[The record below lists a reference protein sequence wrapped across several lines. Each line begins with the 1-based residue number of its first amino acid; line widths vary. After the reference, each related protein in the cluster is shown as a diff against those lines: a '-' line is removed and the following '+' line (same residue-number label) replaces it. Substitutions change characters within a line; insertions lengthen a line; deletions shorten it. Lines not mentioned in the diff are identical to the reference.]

1 MNLLKKLTIK
11 NLKLNKKRTIV
22 TIIGIMLS
30 VALVT
35 AVATMYASGLKS
47 LIVYEKYV
55 KGDFHVE
62 FMDVPSDDV
71 KNIKNN
77 NGVETIYLTQE
88 IGYAPLKDSKNSG
101 KPYAYV
107 MGFDK
112 GALENLSIRLTS
124 GRLPQNEDEIII
136 PTHLKTNGRMD
147 IENEKEI
154 TLEVGERV
162 SDGYKLNQYVGYD
175 ADNEKIINTKQK
187 TYKIVGI
194 YERSATNIE
203 PYIAPGYTFITYID
217 DTNFTG
223 NVNVYAKYNKAGSK
237 NHIKVTADIIGV
249 NADVLNNYYY
259 GNFDNEEELINVREE
274 LDKARY
280 ETDINGYLI
289 ALETDPINNSG
300 IGNLGYVVIIVCII
314 IVFTSVFCIK
324 NSFDISITEK
334 IKQYGMLRSIG
345 ATKNQIRS
353 NVFYEA
359 TILGLIGIP
368 LGLLLGFIASYI
380 LIIVCNILLKD
391 SLTGGLNMVL
401 SYSVV
406 SYIVAIILG
415 IITIYLSAFKSA
427 RKASKISPIDSI
439 RNSANIKLNSKKLK
453 TPKFINKIFGVG
465 GEISYKNIK
474 RNKKSYRTTIVSLT
488 ISVLVFIALTYF
500 MNAFMS
506 EIKQEVN
513 ATEYNINYNIRNNE
527 EKNIINKINQTVNLD
542 NIKNYSIIR
551 TTFGVFNNPKFN
563 IELRESINKDIR
575 IVSIGEEAYKKYLK
589 SLNLNYDDVK
599 DKGILVDEIEYD
611 IFNEE
616 KLITKQDRL
625 YKYNKG
631 DIVSANLHLASG
643 NVNVNLSI
651 GAISDVRPFGL
662 QGNDADV
669 YIVVSDEYY
678 DRINGVSSN
687 YDVYFDSTDA
697 SKLQD
702 DIDKIL
708 KDERYFVDNK
718 EENVRI
724 MRNLILLIGI
734 FLYGFITVITL
745 ISVTNIF
752 NTITTS
758 MELRKP
764 EFAMLKSVGMTT
776 KEFNRMIRLESIFVC
791 TKSLIFGIPIG
802 LAISYLIYLLLSQS
816 GGLKY
821 HVPFNGVIISSV
833 FVLLLISLLMKYSIS
848 KINKQNT
855 IETIRNENI

>member
-77 NGVETIYLTQE
+77 NGVENVYLTQE

-147 IENEKEI
+147 IENNKEI

-162 SDGYKLNQYVGYD
+162 SGTYKLNQYVGYD

-187 TYKIVGI
+187 TYKIVGV

-203 PYIAPGYTFITYID
+203 PYIAPGYTFISYID
-217 DTNFTG
+217 DNNFTG
-223 NVNVYAKYNKAGSK
+223 NVNVYAKYNKVGSK

-249 NADVLNNYYY
+249 NADVLNKYYY
-259 GNFDNEEELINVREE
+259 GSFDNEEELINVREE

-280 ETDINGYLI
+280 GTDFNGYLI

-300 IGNLGYVVIIVCII
+300 IGNLGYVVIVVCII

-345 ATKNQIRS
+345 ATKKQIKN

-368 LGLLLGFIASYI
+368 LGLLLGFIASYF

-401 SYSVV
+401 SYSVI
-406 SYIVAIILG
+406 SYIVAILLG
-415 IITIYLSAFKSA
+415 IITIYLSALKSA

-453 TPKFINKIFGVG
+453 VPKLINKIFGVG

-488 ISVLVFIALTYF
+488 ISVLVFISLTYF
-500 MNAFMS
+500 MNTFMN
-506 EIKQEVN
+506 EIKKEVS
-513 ATEYNINYNIRNNE
+513 ASEYNIDYNITSKE
-527 EKNIINKINQTVNLD
+527 DKNIINKINQTVKLD

-551 TTFGVFNNPKFN
+551 TTNGTFNNPKYN
-563 IELRESINKDIR
+563 IEHENINDNIY

-599 DKGILVDEIEYD
+599 DKGILVDEIKYSVNKGD
-611 IFNEE
+611 KIVN
-616 KLITKQDRL
+616 KQDRL

-631 DIVSANLHLASG
+631 DIVSMNLYIES
-643 NVNVNLSI
+643 NETNINLSV

-662 QGNDADV
+662 QRNDADV

-678 DRINGVSSN
+678 DKINGGSQYYN
-687 YDVYFDSTDA
+687 VYFDSTNA

-708 KDERYFVDNK
+708 KDERYHIDNK
-718 EENVRI
+718 EEYVRI

-791 TKSLIFGIPIG
+791 IKSLIFGIPIG
-802 LAISYLIYLLLSQS
+802 LAISYVIYLLLSQNED
-816 GGLKY
+816 LKFEI
-821 HVPFNGVIISSV
+821 PFNGIIISSI

-848 KINKQNT
+848 KINKQNM

>member
-11 NLKLNKKRTIV
+11 NLILNKKRTIV

-30 VALVT
+30 VALIT

-71 KNIKNN
+71 KTIKNN
-77 NGVETIYLTQE
+77 NGVENVYLTQE

-147 IENEKEI
+147 IENNKEI

-162 SDGYKLNQYVGYD
+162 SGTYKLNQYVGYD

-187 TYKIVGI
+187 TYKIVGV

-217 DTNFTG
+217 DNNFTG
-223 NVNVYAKYNKAGSK
+223 NVNVYAKYNKVGSK

-249 NADVLNNYYY
+249 NAEFLDKFYY
-259 GNFDNEEELINVREE
+259 GSYDNEEELINIREE

-280 ETDINGYLI
+280 EIDINGYLI
-289 ALETDPINNSG
+289 ALETDPISNSG
-300 IGNLGYVVIIVCII
+300 IGNLGYVVIVVCII

-345 ATKNQIRS
+345 ATKKQIKN

-391 SLTGGLNMVL
+391 SLTDGLNMVL
-401 SYSVV
+401 SYSVI
-406 SYIVAIILG
+406 SYIVAILLG
-415 IITIYLSAFKSA
+415 IITIYLSALKSA

-453 TPKFINKIFGVG
+453 VPKLINKIFGVG

-488 ISVLVFIALTYF
+488 ISVLVFISLTYF
-500 MNAFMS
+500 MNTFMN
-506 EIKQEVN
+506 EIKKEVS
-513 ATEYNINYNIRNNE
+513 ASEYNINYNITTKE
-527 EKNIINKINQTVNLD
+527 DKNIINKINQTVKLD

-551 TTFGVFNNPKFN
+551 TTNGTFNNPKYN
-563 IELRESINKDIR
+563 IEQENINDNIY

-599 DKGILVDEIEYD
+599 YKGILVDEIKYSVNKGD
-611 IFNEE
+611 KIVN
-616 KLITKQDRL
+616 KQDRL
-625 YKYNKG
+625 YKYNKD
-631 DIVSANLHLASG
+631 DIVSMNLYIEPNEANI
-643 NVNVNLSI
+643 NLSV

-662 QGNDADV
+662 QKNTEEV
-669 YIVVSDEYY
+669 YFVVSDEYY
-678 DRINGVSSN
+678 DKINGGIQYYN
-687 YDVYFDSTDA
+687 VYFDSTNA

-708 KDERYFVDNK
+708 QDERYYIDNK

-764 EFAMLKSVGMTT
+764 EFAMLKSVGMTS

-791 TKSLIFGIPIG
+791 IKSLIFGIPIG
-802 LAISYLIYLLLSQS
+802 LAISYVIYLLLSQNED
-816 GGLKY
+816 LKFE
-821 HVPFNGVIISSV
+821 VPFNGIIISSI
-833 FVLLLISLLMKYSIS
+833 FVLLLISILMKYSIS

>member
-47 LIVYEKYV
+47 LVIYEKYI

-77 NGVETIYLTQE
+77 NGVEDVYLTKE

-107 MGFDK
+107 MGFNK
-112 GALENLSIRLTS
+112 GALENLSIRLKS

-147 IENEKEI
+147 IENNKEI

-162 SDGYKLNQYVGYD
+162 SDTSKLNQYVGYD
-175 ADNEKIINTKQK
+175 ADKEKIINTKQK
-187 TYKIVGI
+187 TYKIVGV

-203 PYIAPGYTFITYID
+203 PYIAPGYTFISYID
-217 DTNFTG
+217 DNNFTG
-223 NVNVYAKYNKAGSK
+223 NVNVYAKYNKVGSK

-249 NADVLNNYYY
+249 NADLLNRYYY
-259 GNFDNEEELINVREE
+259 GSFDNEEEFINVRGE
-274 LDKARY
+274 LEKARY
-280 ETDINGYLI
+280 ATDFNSYLI
-289 ALETDPINNSG
+289 ALEKDPISNSG
-300 IGNLGYVVIIVCII
+300 IGNLGYVVIVVCII

-345 ATKNQIRS
+345 ATKKQIKN

-380 LIIVCNILLKD
+380 LIIICNILLND
-391 SLTGGLNMVL
+391 SLTGGINMVL
-401 SYSVV
+401 SYSII

-415 IITIYLSAFKSA
+415 IITIYLSALKSA

-439 RNSANIKLNSKKLK
+439 RNSANLKLNSKKLK
-453 TPKFINKIFGVG
+453 VPKLINKIFGVG

-513 ATEYNINYNIRNNE
+513 ATEYNINYYIKNNE
-527 EKNIINKINQTVNLD
+527 EKNIINKINQTVKLD

-551 TTFGVFNNPKFN
+551 TTNGTFNNPKYN
-563 IELRESINKDIR
+563 IEHENINDNIY

-599 DKGILVDEIEYD
+599 DKGILVDEIKYSVNKND
-611 IFNEE
+611 KIVN
-616 KLITKQDRL
+616 KQDRL

-631 DIVSANLHLASG
+631 DIVSMNLYIES
-643 NVNVNLSI
+643 NETNINLSV

-662 QGNDADV
+662 QKNTEEV
-669 YIVVSDEYY
+669 YFVVSDEYY
-678 DRINGVSSN
+678 DKINGGSQYYN
-687 YDVYFDSTDA
+687 VYFDSSNA
-697 SKLQD
+697 SKLQE

-708 KDERYFVDNK
+708 KDERYSVDNK

-802 LAISYLIYLLLSQS
+802 LAISYLIYLLLNQD

-821 HVPFNGVIISSV
+821 HVPFNGIIISSI
-833 FVLLLISLLMKYSIS
+833 FVLLLISILMKYSIS

>member
-77 NGVETIYLTQE
+77 NGVENVYLTQE

-147 IENEKEI
+147 IENNKEI

-162 SDGYKLNQYVGYD
+162 SGTYKLNQYVGYD

-187 TYKIVGI
+187 TYKIVGV

-203 PYIAPGYTFITYID
+203 PYIAPGYTFISYID
-217 DTNFTG
+217 DNNFTG
-223 NVNVYAKYNKAGSK
+223 NVNVYAKYNKVGSK

-249 NADVLNNYYY
+249 NADVLNKYYY
-259 GNFDNEEELINVREE
+259 GSFDNEEELINVREE
-274 LDKARY
+274 LEKARY
-280 ETDINGYLI
+280 ATDFNGYLI

-300 IGNLGYVVIIVCII
+300 IGNLGYVVIVVCII

-345 ATKNQIRS
+345 ATKKQIKN

-380 LIIVCNILLKD
+380 LIIICNILLKD

-401 SYSVV
+401 SYSVI
-406 SYIVAIILG
+406 SYIVAILLG
-415 IITIYLSAFKSA
+415 IITIYLSALKSA

-453 TPKFINKIFGVG
+453 VPKLINKIFGVG

-488 ISVLVFIALTYF
+488 ISVLVFISLTYF
-500 MNAFMS
+500 MNTFMN
-506 EIKQEVN
+506 EIKKEVS
-513 ATEYNINYNIRNNE
+513 ASEYNIDYNITSKE
-527 EKNIINKINQTVNLD
+527 DKNIINKINQTVKLD

-551 TTFGVFNNPKFN
+551 TTNGTFNNPKYN
-563 IELRESINKDIR
+563 IEHENINDNIY

-599 DKGILVDEIEYD
+599 DKGILVDEIKYSVNKGD
-611 IFNEE
+611 KIVN
-616 KLITKQDRL
+616 KQDRL

-631 DIVSANLHLASG
+631 DIVSMNLYIES
-643 NVNVNLSI
+643 NETNINLSV

-662 QGNDADV
+662 QRNDADV

-678 DRINGVSSN
+678 DKINGGSQYYN
-687 YDVYFDSTDA
+687 VYFDSTNA

-708 KDERYFVDNK
+708 KDERYHIDNK
-718 EENVRI
+718 EEYVRI

-791 TKSLIFGIPIG
+791 IKSLIFGIPIG
-802 LAISYLIYLLLSQS
+802 LAISYVIYLLLSQNED
-816 GGLKY
+816 LKFEI
-821 HVPFNGVIISSV
+821 PFNGIIISSI

-848 KINKQNT
+848 KINKQNM

>member
-30 VALVT
+30 VALIT

-71 KNIKNN
+71 KTIKNN
-77 NGVETIYLTQE
+77 NGVENVYLTQE

-147 IENEKEI
+147 IENNKEI

-162 SDGYKLNQYVGYD
+162 SGTYKLNQYVGYD

-187 TYKIVGI
+187 TYKIVGV

-203 PYIAPGYTFITYID
+203 PYIAPGYTFISYID

-223 NVNVYAKYNKAGSK
+223 NVNVYAKYNKVGSK

-249 NADVLNNYYY
+249 NAEFLDKFYY
-259 GNFDNEEELINVREE
+259 GSYDNEEELINIREE

-280 ETDINGYLI
+280 EIDINGYLI
-289 ALETDPINNSG
+289 ALETDPISNSG
-300 IGNLGYVVIIVCII
+300 IGNLGYVVIVVCII

-345 ATKNQIRS
+345 ATKKQIKN

-391 SLTGGLNMVL
+391 SLTDGLNMVL
-401 SYSVV
+401 SYSVI
-406 SYIVAIILG
+406 SYIVAILLG
-415 IITIYLSAFKSA
+415 IITIYLSALKSA

-453 TPKFINKIFGVG
+453 VPKLINKIFGVG

-488 ISVLVFIALTYF
+488 ISVLVFISLTYF
-500 MNAFMS
+500 MNTFMN
-506 EIKQEVN
+506 EIKKEVS
-513 ATEYNINYNIRNNE
+513 ASEYNINYNITTKE
-527 EKNIINKINQTVNLD
+527 DKNIINKINQTVKLD

-551 TTFGVFNNPKFN
+551 TTNGTFNNPKYN
-563 IELRESINKDIR
+563 IEHENINDNIY

-599 DKGILVDEIEYD
+599 DKGILVDEIKYSVNKGD
-611 IFNEE
+611 KIVN
-616 KLITKQDRL
+616 KQDRL

-631 DIVSANLHLASG
+631 DIVSMNLYIEP
-643 NVNVNLSI
+643 NETNINLSV

-662 QGNDADV
+662 QKNTEEV
-669 YIVVSDEYY
+669 YFVVSDEYY
-678 DRINGVSSN
+678 DKINGGIQYYN
-687 YDVYFDSTDA
+687 VYFDSTNA

-708 KDERYFVDNK
+708 QDERYYIDNK

-764 EFAMLKSVGMTT
+764 EFAMLKSVGMTS

-791 TKSLIFGIPIG
+791 IKSLIFGIPIG
-802 LAISYLIYLLLSQS
+802 LAISYVIYLLLSQNED
-816 GGLKY
+816 LKFEI
-821 HVPFNGVIISSV
+821 PFNGIIISSI
-833 FVLLLISLLMKYSIS
+833 FVLLLISILMKYSIS

>member
-47 LIVYEKYV
+47 LIVYEKYI

-77 NGVETIYLTQE
+77 NGVENVYLTQE

-147 IENEKEI
+147 IENNKEI

-162 SDGYKLNQYVGYD
+162 SGTYKLNQYDGYD

-187 TYKIVGI
+187 TYKIVGV

-217 DTNFTG
+217 DGNFTG
-223 NVNVYAKYNKAGSK
+223 NVNVYAKYNKVGSK

-249 NADVLNNYYY
+249 NAEFLNKFYY
-259 GNFDNEEELINVREE
+259 GSYDNEEELIQVREE

-280 ETDINGYLI
+280 GTDINSYLI
-289 ALETDPINNSG
+289 ALETDPISNSG
-300 IGNLGYVVIIVCII
+300 IGNLGYVVIVVCII

-345 ATKNQIRS
+345 ATKKQIKS

-391 SLTGGLNMVL
+391 LLTGGLNMVL
-401 SYSVV
+401 SYSVI
-406 SYIVAIILG
+406 SYIVAILLG
-415 IITIYLSAFKSA
+415 IITIYLSALKSA

-439 RNSANIKLNSKKLK
+439 RNSANLKLKSKKLK
-453 TPKFINKIFGVG
+453 TPKLINKIFGVG

-513 ATEYNINYNIRNNE
+513 ATEYNIYYNIKNNE
-527 EKNIINKINQTVNLD
+527 EKNIINKINQTVKLD

-551 TTFGVFNNPKFN
+551 TTNGTFNNPKYN
-563 IELRESINKDIR
+563 IEQENINDNIY

-599 DKGILVDEIEYD
+599 DKGILVDEIKYSVNKND
-611 IFNEE
+611 KIVN
-616 KLITKQDRL
+616 KQDRL

-631 DIVSANLHLASG
+631 DIVSMNLYIES
-643 NVNVNLSI
+643 NETNINLSV

-662 QGNDADV
+662 QKNTEEV
-669 YIVVSDEYY
+669 YFVVSDEYY
-678 DRINGVSSN
+678 DKINGGSQYYN
-687 YDVYFDSTDA
+687 VYFDSTNA

-708 KDERYFVDNK
+708 KDERYSVDNK

-791 TKSLIFGIPIG
+791 IKSLIFGIPIG
-802 LAISYLIYLLLSQS
+802 LAISYVIYLLLSQNED
-816 GGLKY
+816 LKFE
-821 HVPFNGVIISSV
+821 VPFNGIIISSI
-833 FVLLLISLLMKYSIS
+833 FVLLLISILMKYSIS

>member
-77 NGVETIYLTQE
+77 NGVENVYLTQE

-147 IENEKEI
+147 IENNKEI

-162 SDGYKLNQYVGYD
+162 SGTYKLNQYVGYD

-187 TYKIVGI
+187 TYKIVGV

-203 PYIAPGYTFITYID
+203 PYIAPGYTFITSID
-217 DTNFTG
+217 DNNFTG
-223 NVNVYAKYNKAGSK
+223 NVNVYAKYNKVGSK

-249 NADVLNNYYY
+249 NADVLNKYYY
-259 GNFDNEEELINVREE
+259 GSFDNEEELINVREE

-280 ETDINGYLI
+280 GTDINSYLI
-289 ALETDPINNSG
+289 ALETDPISNSG

-345 ATKNQIRS
+345 ATKKQIKN

-391 SLTGGLNMVL
+391 LLTGGLNMVL
-401 SYSVV
+401 SYSII

-415 IITIYLSAFKSA
+415 IITIYLSALKSA

-453 TPKFINKIFGVG
+453 VPKLINKIFGVG

-488 ISVLVFIALTYF
+488 ISVLVFISLTYF
-500 MNAFMS
+500 MNTFMN
-506 EIKQEVN
+506 EIKKEVS
-513 ATEYNINYNIRNNE
+513 ASEYNINYNITSKE
-527 EKNIINKINQTVNLD
+527 DKNIINKINQTVKLD

-551 TTFGVFNNPKFN
+551 TTNGTFNNPKYN
-563 IELRESINKDIR
+563 IEHENINDNIY

-599 DKGILVDEIEYD
+599 DKGILVDEIKYSVNKGD
-611 IFNEE
+611 KIVN
-616 KLITKQDRL
+616 KQDRL

-631 DIVSANLHLASG
+631 DIVSMNLYIEP
-643 NVNVNLSI
+643 NETNINLSI

-662 QGNDADV
+662 QKNTEEV
-669 YIVVSDEYY
+669 YFVVSDEYY
-678 DRINGVSSN
+678 DKINGGSQYYN
-687 YDVYFDSTDA
+687 VYFDSSNA

-708 KDERYFVDNK
+708 KDERYHIDNK
-718 EENVRI
+718 EEYVRI

-791 TKSLIFGIPIG
+791 IKSLIFGIPIG
-802 LAISYLIYLLLSQS
+802 LAISYVIYLLLSQNED
-816 GGLKY
+816 LKFE
-821 HVPFNGVIISSV
+821 VPFNGIIISSI
-833 FVLLLISLLMKYSIS
+833 FVLLLISILMKYSIS

>member
-77 NGVETIYLTQE
+77 NGVETVYLTQE
-88 IGYAPLKDSKNSG
+88 VGYAPLKDSKNSG

-154 TLEVGERV
+154 TLDVGERV

-187 TYKIVGI
+187 TYKIVGV

-223 NVNVYAKYNKAGSK
+223 SVNVYAKYNKAGSK

-259 GNFDNEEELINVREE
+259 GNFDSEEELINVREE

-345 ATKNQIRS
+345 ATKKQIRS

-401 SYSVV
+401 SYSVI

-453 TPKFINKIFGVG
+453 TPKLINKVFGVG

-474 RNKKSYRTTIVSLT
+474 RNKKSYRTTIISLT

-513 ATEYNINYNIRNNE
+513 ASEYNINYNIRNNE

-551 TTFGVFNNPKFN
+551 TKTGKFNNPKFN
-563 IELRESINKDIR
+563 IDSKNISKDIH

-599 DKGILVDEIEYD
+599 DKGILVDEIKYSINKED
-611 IFNEE
+611 KVIS
-616 KLITKQDRL
+616 KQDRL

-631 DIVSANLHLASG
+631 DIVSTNLYIES
-643 NVNVNLSI
+643 VETDINLSI
-651 GAISDVRPFGL
+651 GAVSDIRPFGL
-662 QGNDADV
+662 QNNNEEV

-678 DRINGVSSN
+678 DRINGGSN
-687 YDVYFDSTDA
+687 YYDVYFDSTDA
-697 SKLQD
+697 TKLQD

-708 KDERYFVDNK
+708 KDERYSLDNK

-802 LAISYLIYLLLSQS
+802 LAISYLIYLLLSQD

-821 HVPFNGVIISSV
+821 HVPFNGIIISSV

>member
-47 LIVYEKYV
+47 LVIYEKYI

-77 NGVETIYLTQE
+77 NGVEDVYLTKE

-107 MGFDK
+107 MGFNK
-112 GALENLSIRLTS
+112 GALENLSIRLKS
-124 GRLPQNEDEIII
+124 GRLPQTEDEIII

-147 IENEKEI
+147 IENNKEI

-162 SDGYKLNQYVGYD
+162 SGTYKLNQYVGYD

-187 TYKIVGI
+187 TYKIVGV

-203 PYIAPGYTFITYID
+203 PYIAPGYTFISYID
-217 DTNFTG
+217 DNNFTR

-249 NADVLNNYYY
+249 NADVLNKYYY
-259 GNFDNEEELINVREE
+259 GSFDNEEELIKVHEE

-280 ETDINGYLI
+280 GTDFNSYLI
-289 ALETDPINNSG
+289 ALETDPIRNSG
-300 IGNLGYVVIIVCII
+300 IGNLGYVVIVVCII

-345 ATKNQIRS
+345 ATKKQIKS

-380 LIIVCNILLKD
+380 LIIVCNILLND
-391 SLTGGLNMVL
+391 LLTGGINMVL
-401 SYSVV
+401 SYSVI
-406 SYIVAIILG
+406 SYIVAILLG
-415 IITIYLSAFKSA
+415 IITIYLSALKSA

-439 RNSANIKLNSKKLK
+439 RNSANLKLKSKKLK
-453 TPKFINKIFGVG
+453 TPKLINKIFGVG

-513 ATEYNINYNIRNNE
+513 ATEYNINYYIKNNE
-527 EKNIINKINQTVNLD
+527 EKNIINKINQTVKLD

-551 TTFGVFNNPKFN
+551 TTNGTFNNPKYN
-563 IELRESINKDIR
+563 IEHENINDNIY

-611 IFNEE
+611 FLSEE
-616 KLITKQDRL
+616 KLIIKQDRL

-631 DIVSANLHLASG
+631 DIVSTDLRLTSG
-643 NVNVNLSI
+643 DVNVSLSI
-651 GAISDVRPFGL
+651 GTISDVRPFGL
-662 QGNDADV
+662 QRNDADV

-697 SKLQD
+697 SKLQE

-708 KDERYFVDNK
+708 KDERYSVDNK

-802 LAISYLIYLLLSQS
+802 LAISYLIYLLLNQD

-821 HVPFNGVIISSV
+821 HVPFNGIIISSI
-833 FVLLLISLLMKYSIS
+833 FVLLLISILMKYSIS

>member
-30 VALVT
+30 VALIT

-71 KNIKNN
+71 KTIKNN
-77 NGVETIYLTQE
+77 NGVENVYLTQE

-147 IENEKEI
+147 IENNKEI

-162 SDGYKLNQYVGYD
+162 SDTYKLNQNVGYD

-187 TYKIVGI
+187 TYKIVGV

-203 PYIAPGYTFITYID
+203 PYIAPGYTFISYID
-217 DTNFTG
+217 DNNFTG
-223 NVNVYAKYNKAGSK
+223 NVNVYAKYNKVGSK

-249 NADVLNNYYY
+249 NAEFLDKFYY
-259 GNFDNEEELINVREE
+259 GSYDNEEELINIREE

-280 ETDINGYLI
+280 EIDINGYLI
-289 ALETDPINNSG
+289 ALETDPISNSG
-300 IGNLGYVVIIVCII
+300 IGNLGYVVIVVCII

-345 ATKNQIRS
+345 ATKKQIKN

-391 SLTGGLNMVL
+391 SLTDGLNMVL
-401 SYSVV
+401 SYSVI
-406 SYIVAIILG
+406 SYIVAILLG
-415 IITIYLSAFKSA
+415 IITIYLSALKSA

-453 TPKFINKIFGVG
+453 VPKLINKIFRVG

-488 ISVLVFIALTYF
+488 ISVLVFISLTYF
-500 MNAFMS
+500 MNTFMN
-506 EIKQEVN
+506 EIKKEVS
-513 ATEYNINYNIRNNE
+513 ASEYNINYNITSKE
-527 EKNIINKINQTVNLD
+527 DKNIINKINQTVKLD

-551 TTFGVFNNPKFN
+551 TTNGTFNNPKYN
-563 IELRESINKDIR
+563 IEHENINDNIY

-599 DKGILVDEIEYD
+599 DKGILVDEIKYSVNKGD
-611 IFNEE
+611 KIVN
-616 KLITKQDRL
+616 KQDRL

-631 DIVSANLHLASG
+631 DIVSMNLYIEP
-643 NVNVNLSI
+643 NETNINLSV

-662 QGNDADV
+662 QKNTEEV
-669 YIVVSDEYY
+669 YFVVSDEYY
-678 DRINGVSSN
+678 DKINGGIQYYN
-687 YDVYFDSTDA
+687 VYFDSTNA

-708 KDERYFVDNK
+708 QDERYYIDNK

-764 EFAMLKSVGMTT
+764 EFAMLKSVGMTS

-791 TKSLIFGIPIG
+791 IKSLIFGIPIG
-802 LAISYLIYLLLSQS
+802 LAISYVIYLLLSQNED
-816 GGLKY
+816 LKFEI
-821 HVPFNGVIISSV
+821 PFNGIIISSI
-833 FVLLLISLLMKYSIS
+833 FVLLLISILMKYSIS

>member
-77 NGVETIYLTQE
+77 NGVEDVYLTKE

-147 IENEKEI
+147 IENNKEI

-162 SDGYKLNQYVGYD
+162 SGTYKLNQYVGYD

-187 TYKIVGI
+187 TYKIVGV

-203 PYIAPGYTFITYID
+203 PYIAPGYTFISYID
-217 DTNFTG
+217 DNNFTG
-223 NVNVYAKYNKAGSK
+223 NVNVYAKYNKVGSK

-249 NADVLNNYYY
+249 NADVLNKYYY
-259 GNFDNEEELINVREE
+259 GSFDNEEELINVREE

-280 ETDINGYLI
+280 GTDFNGYLI

-300 IGNLGYVVIIVCII
+300 IGNLGYVVIVVCII

-345 ATKNQIRS
+345 ATKKQIKN

-368 LGLLLGFIASYI
+368 LGLLLGFIASYF

-401 SYSVV
+401 SYSVI
-406 SYIVAIILG
+406 SYIVAILLG
-415 IITIYLSAFKSA
+415 IITIYLSALKSA

-453 TPKFINKIFGVG
+453 VPKLINKIFGVG

-488 ISVLVFIALTYF
+488 ISVLVFISLTYF
-500 MNAFMS
+500 MNTFMN
-506 EIKQEVN
+506 EIKKEVS
-513 ATEYNINYNIRNNE
+513 ASEYNIDYNITSKE
-527 EKNIINKINQTVNLD
+527 DKNIINKINQTVKLD

-551 TTFGVFNNPKFN
+551 TTNGTFNNPKYN
-563 IELRESINKDIR
+563 IEHENINDNIY

-599 DKGILVDEIEYD
+599 DKGILVDEIKYSVNKGD
-611 IFNEE
+611 KIVN
-616 KLITKQDRL
+616 KQDRL

-631 DIVSANLHLASG
+631 DIVSMNLYIES
-643 NVNVNLSI
+643 NETNINLSV

-662 QGNDADV
+662 QRNDADV

-678 DRINGVSSN
+678 DKINGGSQYYN
-687 YDVYFDSTDA
+687 VYFDSTNA

-708 KDERYFVDNK
+708 KDERYHIDNK
-718 EENVRI
+718 EEYVRI

-791 TKSLIFGIPIG
+791 IKSLIFGIPIG
-802 LAISYLIYLLLSQS
+802 LAISYVIYLLLSQNED
-816 GGLKY
+816 LKFEI
-821 HVPFNGVIISSV
+821 PFNGIIISSI

-848 KINKQNT
+848 KINKQNM

>member
-30 VALVT
+30 VALIT

-71 KNIKNN
+71 KTIKNN
-77 NGVETIYLTQE
+77 NGVENVYLTQE

-147 IENEKEI
+147 IENNKEI

-162 SDGYKLNQYVGYD
+162 SGTYKLNQYVGYD

-187 TYKIVGI
+187 TYKIVGV

-203 PYIAPGYTFITYID
+203 PYIAPGYTFISYID

-223 NVNVYAKYNKAGSK
+223 NVNVYAKYNKVGSK

-249 NADVLNNYYY
+249 NAEFLDKFYY
-259 GNFDNEEELINVREE
+259 GSYDNEEELINIREE

-280 ETDINGYLI
+280 EIDINGYLI
-289 ALETDPINNSG
+289 ALETDPISNSG
-300 IGNLGYVVIIVCII
+300 IGNLGYVVIVVCII

-345 ATKNQIRS
+345 ATKKQIKN

-391 SLTGGLNMVL
+391 SLTDGLNMVL
-401 SYSVV
+401 SYSVI
-406 SYIVAIILG
+406 SYIVAILLG
-415 IITIYLSAFKSA
+415 IITIYLSALKSA

-453 TPKFINKIFGVG
+453 VPKLINKIFGVG

-488 ISVLVFIALTYF
+488 ISVLVFISLTYF
-500 MNAFMS
+500 MNTFMN
-506 EIKQEVN
+506 EIKKEVS
-513 ATEYNINYNIRNNE
+513 ASEYNINYNITSKE
-527 EKNIINKINQTVNLD
+527 DKNIINKINQTVKLD

-551 TTFGVFNNPKFN
+551 TTNGTFNNPKYN
-563 IELRESINKDIR
+563 IEHENINDNIY

-599 DKGILVDEIEYD
+599 DKGILVDEIKYSVNKGD
-611 IFNEE
+611 KIVN
-616 KLITKQDRL
+616 KQDRL

-631 DIVSANLHLASG
+631 DIVSMNLYIEP
-643 NVNVNLSI
+643 NETNINLSV

-662 QGNDADV
+662 QKNTEEV
-669 YIVVSDEYY
+669 YFVVSDEYY
-678 DRINGVSSN
+678 DKINGGIQYYN
-687 YDVYFDSTDA
+687 VYFDSTNA

-708 KDERYFVDNK
+708 QDERYYIDNK

-764 EFAMLKSVGMTT
+764 EFAMLKSVGMTS

-791 TKSLIFGIPIG
+791 IKSLIFGIPIG
-802 LAISYLIYLLLSQS
+802 LAISYVIYLLLSQNED
-816 GGLKY
+816 LKFEI
-821 HVPFNGVIISSV
+821 PFNGIIISSI
-833 FVLLLISLLMKYSIS
+833 FVLLLISILMKYSIS

>member
-30 VALVT
+30 VALIT

-77 NGVETIYLTQE
+77 NGVENVYLTQE

-147 IENEKEI
+147 IENNKEI

-162 SDGYKLNQYVGYD
+162 SGTYKLNQNVGYD

-187 TYKIVGI
+187 TYKIVGV

-217 DTNFTG
+217 DNNFTG
-223 NVNVYAKYNKAGSK
+223 NVNVYAKYNKVGSK

-249 NADVLNNYYY
+249 NAEFLDKFYY
-259 GNFDNEEELINVREE
+259 GSYDNEEELINIREE

-280 ETDINGYLI
+280 EIDINGYLI

-300 IGNLGYVVIIVCII
+300 IGNLGYVVIVVCII

-345 ATKNQIRS
+345 ATKKQIKN

-391 SLTGGLNMVL
+391 SLTDGLNMVL
-401 SYSVV
+401 SYSVI

-415 IITIYLSAFKSA
+415 IITIYLSALKSA

-453 TPKFINKIFGVG
+453 VPKLINKIFGVG

-488 ISVLVFIALTYF
+488 ISVLVFISLTYF
-500 MNAFMS
+500 MNTFMN
-506 EIKQEVN
+506 EIKKEVS
-513 ATEYNINYNIRNNE
+513 ASEYNINYNIKNNE

-563 IELRESINKDIR
+563 IEPREGINKDIR

-616 KLITKQDRL
+616 KLITKHDRF
-625 YKYNKG
+625 YNYYKG
-631 DIVSANLHLASG
+631 DIVSTEFYLAFS
-643 NVNVNLSI
+643 NVNINLSI

-662 QGNDADV
+662 QRNDADV

-697 SKLQD
+697 IKLQD

-708 KDERYFVDNK
+708 KDERYSVDNK

-791 TKSLIFGIPIG
+791 IKSLIFGIPIG
-802 LAISYLIYLLLSQS
+802 LAISYLIYLLLAYFEI
-816 GGLKY
+816 K
-821 HVPFNGVIISSV
+821 
-833 FVLLLISLLMKYSIS
+833 
-848 KINKQNT
+848 
-855 IETIRNENI
+855 

>member
-30 VALVT
+30 VALIT

-47 LIVYEKYV
+47 LVIYEKYI

-77 NGVETIYLTQE
+77 NGVEDVYLTKE

-112 GALENLSIRLTS
+112 GALENLSIRLKS

-147 IENEKEI
+147 IENNKEI

-162 SDGYKLNQYVGYD
+162 SDTHKLNQYVGYD

-187 TYKIVGI
+187 TYKIVGV

-203 PYIAPGYTFITYID
+203 PYIAPGYTFISYID
-217 DTNFTG
+217 DNNFTG
-223 NVNVYAKYNKAGSK
+223 NVNVYAKYNKVGSK

-249 NADVLNNYYY
+249 NAEVLDKFCY
-259 GNFDNEEELINVREE
+259 GSFDSDEELINAREE

-280 ETDINGYLI
+280 ATDINSYLI
-289 ALETDPINNSG
+289 ALENDPISNSG

-345 ATKNQIRS
+345 ATKKQIKN

-380 LIIVCNILLKD
+380 LIIICNILLND
-391 SLTGGLNMVL
+391 LLTGGINMVL
-401 SYSVV
+401 SYSVI

-415 IITIYLSAFKSA
+415 IITIYLSALKSA

-453 TPKFINKIFGVG
+453 VPKLINKIFGVG

-513 ATEYNINYNIRNNE
+513 ATEYNINYYIKNNE
-527 EKNIINKINQTVNLD
+527 EKNIINKINQTVKLD

-551 TTFGVFNNPKFN
+551 TTNGTFNNPKYN
-563 IELRESINKDIR
+563 IELREGINKDIR

-616 KLITKQDRL
+616 KLITKHGRL

-631 DIVSANLHLASG
+631 DIVSTEFYLAFS
-643 NVNVNLSI
+643 NVNINLSI

-662 QGNDADV
+662 QRNDADV

-697 SKLQD
+697 IKLQD

-708 KDERYFVDNK
+708 KDERYSVDNK

-764 EFAMLKSVGMTT
+764 EFAMLKSVGMTS
-776 KEFNRMIRLESIFVC
+776 KEFNKMIRLESIFVC
-791 TKSLIFGIPIG
+791 IKSLIFGIPIG
-802 LAISYLIYLLLSQS
+802 LAISYLIYLLLSQD

-821 HVPFNGVIISSV
+821 HVPFNGIIISSI

>member
-77 NGVETIYLTQE
+77 NGVENVYLTQE

-147 IENEKEI
+147 IENNKEI

-162 SDGYKLNQYVGYD
+162 SGTYKLNQYVGYD

-187 TYKIVGI
+187 TYKIVGV

-203 PYIAPGYTFITYID
+203 PYIAPGYTFISYID
-217 DTNFTG
+217 DNNFTG
-223 NVNVYAKYNKAGSK
+223 NVNVYAKYNKVGSK

-249 NADVLNNYYY
+249 NADVLNKYYY
-259 GNFDNEEELINVREE
+259 GSFDNEEELINVHEE

-280 ETDINGYLI
+280 GTDFNGYLI

-300 IGNLGYVVIIVCII
+300 IGNLGYVVIVVCII

-345 ATKNQIRS
+345 ATKKQIKN

-380 LIIVCNILLKD
+380 LIIICNILLKY

-401 SYSVV
+401 SYSVI
-406 SYIVAIILG
+406 SYIVAILLG
-415 IITIYLSAFKSA
+415 IITIYLSALKSA

-453 TPKFINKIFGVG
+453 VPKLINKIFGVG

-488 ISVLVFIALTYF
+488 ISVLVFISLTYF
-500 MNAFMS
+500 MNTFMN
-506 EIKQEVN
+506 EIKKEVS
-513 ATEYNINYNIRNNE
+513 ASEYNIDYNITSKE
-527 EKNIINKINQTVNLD
+527 DKNIINKINQTVKLD

-551 TTFGVFNNPKFN
+551 TTNGTFNNPKYN
-563 IELRESINKDIR
+563 IEHENINDNIY

-599 DKGILVDEIEYD
+599 DKGILVDEIKYSVNKGD
-611 IFNEE
+611 KIVN
-616 KLITKQDRL
+616 KQDRL

-631 DIVSANLHLASG
+631 DIVSMNLYIES
-643 NVNVNLSI
+643 NETNINLSV

-662 QGNDADV
+662 QRNDADV

-678 DRINGVSSN
+678 DKINGGSQYYN
-687 YDVYFDSTDA
+687 VYFDSTNA

-708 KDERYFVDNK
+708 KDERYHIDNK
-718 EENVRI
+718 EEYVRI

-791 TKSLIFGIPIG
+791 IKSLIFGIPIG
-802 LAISYLIYLLLSQS
+802 LAISYVIYLLLSQNED
-816 GGLKY
+816 LKFEI
-821 HVPFNGVIISSV
+821 PFNGIIISSI

-848 KINKQNT
+848 KINKQNM

>member
-47 LIVYEKYV
+47 LIIYEKYI
-55 KGDFHVE
+55 KGDFHAE

-77 NGVETIYLTQE
+77 NGVEDVYLTKE

-147 IENEKEI
+147 IENNKEI

-162 SDGYKLNQYVGYD
+162 SGTYKLNQYVGYD

-187 TYKIVGI
+187 TYKIVGV

-203 PYIAPGYTFITYID
+203 PYIAPGYTFITSID
-217 DTNFTG
+217 DNNFTG
-223 NVNVYAKYNKAGSK
+223 NVNVYAKYNKVGSK

-249 NADVLNNYYY
+249 NADVLNKYYY
-259 GNFDNEEELINVREE
+259 GSFDNEEELINVREE

-280 ETDINGYLI
+280 GTDFNSYLI
-289 ALETDPINNSG
+289 ALETDPIRNSG
-300 IGNLGYVVIIVCII
+300 IGNLGYVVIVVCII

-334 IKQYGMLRSIG
+334 IKQYGMIRSIG
-345 ATKNQIRS
+345 ATKKQIKN

-380 LIIVCNILLKD
+380 LIIICNILLND
-391 SLTGGLNMVL
+391 LLTGGINMVL
-401 SYSVV
+401 SYSVI

-415 IITIYLSAFKSA
+415 IITIYLSALKSA

-439 RNSANIKLNSKKLK
+439 RNSANLKLKSKKLK
-453 TPKFINKIFGVG
+453 TPKLINKIFGVG

-513 ATEYNINYNIRNNE
+513 ATEYNINYYIKNNE
-527 EKNIINKINQTVNLD
+527 EKNIINKINQTVKLD

-551 TTFGVFNNPKFN
+551 TTNGTFNNPKYN
-563 IELRESINKDIR
+563 IEHENINDNIY
-575 IVSIGEEAYKKYLK
+575 IVSIGEKAYKKYLK

-599 DKGILVDEIEYD
+599 DKGILVDEIKYSVNKGD
-611 IFNEE
+611 KIVN
-616 KLITKQDRL
+616 KQDRL

-631 DIVSANLHLASG
+631 DIVSMNLYIEP
-643 NVNVNLSI
+643 NETNINLSV
-651 GAISDVRPFGL
+651 GAISDVRPFGI
-662 QGNDADV
+662 QKNTEEV
-669 YIVVSDEYY
+669 YFVVSDEYY
-678 DRINGVSSN
+678 DKINGGSQYYN
-687 YDVYFDSTDA
+687 VYFDSSNA

-708 KDERYFVDNK
+708 KDERYSVDNK

-734 FLYGFITVITL
+734 FLYGFITVIIL

-764 EFAMLKSVGMTT
+764 EFAMLKSVGMTS

-791 TKSLIFGIPIG
+791 IKSLIFGIPIG
-802 LAISYLIYLLLSQS
+802 LAISYVIYLLLSQNED
-816 GGLKY
+816 LKFE
-821 HVPFNGVIISSV
+821 VPFNGIIISSI
-833 FVLLLISLLMKYSIS
+833 FVLLLISILMKYSIS

>member
-30 VALVT
+30 VALIT

-71 KNIKNN
+71 KTIKNN
-77 NGVETIYLTQE
+77 NGVENVYLTQE

-147 IENEKEI
+147 IENNKEI

-162 SDGYKLNQYVGYD
+162 SGTYKLNQYVGYD
-175 ADNEKIINTKQK
+175 SDNEKIINTKQK
-187 TYKIVGI
+187 TYKIVGV

-203 PYIAPGYTFITYID
+203 PYIAPGYTFISYID
-217 DTNFTG
+217 DNNFTG
-223 NVNVYAKYNKAGSK
+223 NVNVYAKYNKVGSK

-249 NADVLNNYYY
+249 NAEFLDKFYY
-259 GNFDNEEELINVREE
+259 GSDDNEEELINIREE

-280 ETDINGYLI
+280 EIDINGYLI
-289 ALETDPINNSG
+289 ALETDPISNSG
-300 IGNLGYVVIIVCII
+300 IGNLGYVVIVVCII

-345 ATKNQIRS
+345 ATKKQIKN

-391 SLTGGLNMVL
+391 SLTDGLNMVL
-401 SYSVV
+401 SYSVI
-406 SYIVAIILG
+406 SYIVAILLG
-415 IITIYLSAFKSA
+415 IITIYLSALKSA

-453 TPKFINKIFGVG
+453 VPKLINKIFGVG

-506 EIKQEVN
+506 EIKKEVS
-513 ATEYNINYNIRNNE
+513 ASEYNINYNITSKE
-527 EKNIINKINQTVNLD
+527 DKNIINKINQTVKLD

-551 TTFGVFNNPKFN
+551 TTNGTFNNPKYN
-563 IELRESINKDIR
+563 IEHENINDNIY

-599 DKGILVDEIEYD
+599 DKGILVDEIKYSVNKGD
-611 IFNEE
+611 KIVN
-616 KLITKQDRL
+616 KQDRL

-631 DIVSANLHLASG
+631 DIVSMNLYIEP
-643 NVNVNLSI
+643 NETNINLSV

-662 QGNDADV
+662 QKNTEEV
-669 YIVVSDEYY
+669 YFVVSDEYY
-678 DRINGVSSN
+678 DKINGGIQYYN
-687 YDVYFDSTDA
+687 VYFDSSNA

-708 KDERYFVDNK
+708 QDERYYIDNK

-764 EFAMLKSVGMTT
+764 EFAMLKSVGMTS

-791 TKSLIFGIPIG
+791 IKSLIFGLPIG
-802 LAISYLIYLLLSQS
+802 LAISYVIYLLLSQNEN
-816 GGLKY
+816 LKFE
-821 HVPFNGVIISSV
+821 VPFNGIIISSI
-833 FVLLLISLLMKYSIS
+833 FVLLLISILMKYSIS

>member
-30 VALVT
+30 VALIT

-47 LIVYEKYV
+47 LIVYEKYI

-71 KNIKNN
+71 KTIKNN
-77 NGVETIYLTQE
+77 NGVENVYLTQE

-147 IENEKEI
+147 IENNKEI

-162 SDGYKLNQYVGYD
+162 SDTYKLNQNVGYD

-187 TYKIVGI
+187 TYKIVGV

-217 DTNFTG
+217 DNNFTG
-223 NVNVYAKYNKAGSK
+223 NVNVYAKYNKVGSK

-249 NADVLNNYYY
+249 NAEFLDKFYY
-259 GNFDNEEELINVREE
+259 GSYDNEEELINIREE

-280 ETDINGYLI
+280 EIDINGYLI
-289 ALETDPINNSG
+289 ALETDPISNSG
-300 IGNLGYVVIIVCII
+300 IGNLGYVVIVVCII

-345 ATKNQIRS
+345 ATKKQIKN

-391 SLTGGLNMVL
+391 SLTDGLNMVL
-401 SYSVV
+401 SYSVI
-406 SYIVAIILG
+406 SYIVAILLG

-453 TPKFINKIFGVG
+453 VPKLINKIFGVG

-488 ISVLVFIALTYF
+488 ISVLVFISLTYF

-506 EIKQEVN
+506 EIKKEVS
-513 ATEYNINYNIRNNE
+513 ASEYNINYNITSKE
-527 EKNIINKINQTVNLD
+527 DKNIINKINQTVKLD

-551 TTFGVFNNPKFN
+551 TTNGTFNNPKYN
-563 IELRESINKDIR
+563 IEHENINDNIY

-599 DKGILVDEIEYD
+599 DKGILVDEIKYSVNKGD
-611 IFNEE
+611 KIVN
-616 KLITKQDRL
+616 KQDRL

-631 DIVSANLHLASG
+631 DIVSMNLYIEP
-643 NVNVNLSI
+643 NETNINLSV

-662 QGNDADV
+662 QKNTEEV
-669 YIVVSDEYY
+669 YFVVSDEYY
-678 DRINGVSSN
+678 DKINGGIQYYN
-687 YDVYFDSTDA
+687 VYFDSSNA

-708 KDERYFVDNK
+708 QDERYYIDNK

-764 EFAMLKSVGMTT
+764 EFAMLKSVGMTS

-791 TKSLIFGIPIG
+791 IKSLIFGLPIG
-802 LAISYLIYLLLSQS
+802 LAISYVIYLLLSQNEN
-816 GGLKY
+816 LKFE
-821 HVPFNGVIISSV
+821 VPFNGIIISSI
-833 FVLLLISLLMKYSIS
+833 FVLLLISILMKYSIS

>member
-30 VALVT
+30 VALIT

-71 KNIKNN
+71 KTIKNN
-77 NGVETIYLTQE
+77 NGVENVYLTQE

-147 IENEKEI
+147 IENNKEI

-162 SDGYKLNQYVGYD
+162 SGTYKLNQYVGYD

-187 TYKIVGI
+187 TYKIVGV

-217 DTNFTG
+217 DNNFAG
-223 NVNVYAKYNKAGSK
+223 NVNVYAKYNKVGSK
-237 NHIKVTADIIGV
+237 NYIKVTADIIGV
-249 NADVLNNYYY
+249 NAEFLDKFYY
-259 GNFDNEEELINVREE
+259 GSYDNEEELINIREE

-280 ETDINGYLI
+280 EIDINGYLI
-289 ALETDPINNSG
+289 ALETDPISNSG
-300 IGNLGYVVIIVCII
+300 IGNLGYVVIVVCII

-345 ATKNQIRS
+345 ATKKQIKN

-391 SLTGGLNMVL
+391 SLTDGLNMVL
-401 SYSVV
+401 SYSVI
-406 SYIVAIILG
+406 SYIVAILLG
-415 IITIYLSAFKSA
+415 IITIYLSALKSA

-453 TPKFINKIFGVG
+453 VPKLINKIFGVG

-506 EIKQEVN
+506 EIKKEVS
-513 ATEYNINYNIRNNE
+513 ASEYNINYNITTKE
-527 EKNIINKINQTVNLD
+527 DKNIINKINQTVKLD

-563 IELRESINKDIR
+563 IEPREGINKDIR

-616 KLITKQDRL
+616 KLITKHDRL

-631 DIVSANLHLASG
+631 DIVSTEFYLAFS
-643 NVNVNLSI
+643 NVNINLSI

-662 QGNDADV
+662 QRNDADV

-678 DRINGVSSN
+678 DRINAVSSN
-687 YDVYFDSTDA
+687 YDVYFDSTNA

-708 KDERYFVDNK
+708 KDERYQIDNK

-764 EFAMLKSVGMTT
+764 EFAMLKSVGMTS

-791 TKSLIFGIPIG
+791 IKSLIFGIPIG
-802 LAISYLIYLLLSQS
+802 LSISYVIYLLLSQNED
-816 GGLKY
+816 LKFEI
-821 HVPFNGVIISSV
+821 PFNGIIISSI
-833 FVLLLISLLMKYSIS
+833 FVLLLISILMKYSIS

>member
-47 LIVYEKYV
+47 LVIYEKYI
-55 KGDFHVE
+55 KGDFQVE

-77 NGVETIYLTQE
+77 NGVEEVYLTTE

-107 MGFDK
+107 MGFNK
-112 GALENLSIRLTS
+112 GALENLSIRLKS
-124 GRLPQNEDEIII
+124 GRLPQTEDEIII

-147 IENEKEI
+147 IENNKEI

-162 SDGYKLNQYVGYD
+162 SDTSKLNQYVGYD
-175 ADNEKIINTKQK
+175 ADKEKIINTKQK
-187 TYKIVGI
+187 TYKIVGV

-203 PYIAPGYTFITYID
+203 PYIAPGYTFISYID
-217 DTNFTG
+217 DNNFTG
-223 NVNVYAKYNKAGSK
+223 NVNVYAKYNKVGSK

-249 NADVLNNYYY
+249 NADLLNRYYY
-259 GNFDNEEELINVREE
+259 GSFDNEEEFINVRGE
-274 LDKARY
+274 LEKARY
-280 ETDINGYLI
+280 ATDFNSYLI
-289 ALETDPINNSG
+289 ALEKDPISNSG
-300 IGNLGYVVIIVCII
+300 IGNLGYVVIVVCII

-345 ATKNQIRS
+345 ATKKQIKN

-359 TILGLIGIP
+359 TILGVIGIP

-380 LIIVCNILLKD
+380 LIIICNILLND
-391 SLTGGLNMVL
+391 SLTGGINMVL
-401 SYSVV
+401 SYSII

-415 IITIYLSAFKSA
+415 IITIYLSALKSA

-453 TPKFINKIFGVG
+453 VPKLINKIFGVG

-513 ATEYNINYNIRNNE
+513 ATEYNINYYIKNNE
-527 EKNIINKINQTVNLD
+527 EKNIINKINQTVKLD

-551 TTFGVFNNPKFN
+551 TTNGTFNNPKYN
-563 IELRESINKDIR
+563 IEHENINDNIY

-611 IFNEE
+611 LLSEE
-616 KLITKQDRL
+616 KLIIKQDRL

-631 DIVSANLHLASG
+631 DIVSADLRLTSG
-643 NVNVNLSI
+643 DVNVSLSI

-662 QGNDADV
+662 QRNDADV

-697 SKLQD
+697 SKLQE

-708 KDERYFVDNK
+708 KDERYSVDNK

-764 EFAMLKSVGMTT
+764 EFAMLKSVGMTS

-802 LAISYLIYLLLSQS
+802 LAISYVIYLLLSQNED
-816 GGLKY
+816 LKFE
-821 HVPFNGVIISSV
+821 VPFNGIIISSI

>member
-30 VALVT
+30 VALIT

-71 KNIKNN
+71 KTIKNN
-77 NGVETIYLTQE
+77 NGVENVYLTQE

-147 IENEKEI
+147 IENNKEI

-162 SDGYKLNQYVGYD
+162 SGTYKLNQYVGYD

-187 TYKIVGI
+187 TYKIVGV
-194 YERSATNIE
+194 YERSATNIG

-217 DTNFTG
+217 DNNFTG
-223 NVNVYAKYNKAGSK
+223 NVNVYAKYNKVGSK

-249 NADVLNNYYY
+249 NAEFLDKFYY
-259 GNFDNEEELINVREE
+259 GSYDNEEELINIREE

-280 ETDINGYLI
+280 EIDINGYLI
-289 ALETDPINNSG
+289 ALETDPISNSG
-300 IGNLGYVVIIVCII
+300 IGNLGYVVIVVCII

-345 ATKNQIRS
+345 ATKKQIKN

-391 SLTGGLNMVL
+391 SLTDGLNMVL
-401 SYSVV
+401 SYSVI
-406 SYIVAIILG
+406 SYIVAILLG
-415 IITIYLSAFKSA
+415 IITIYLSALKSA

-453 TPKFINKIFGVG
+453 VPKLINKIFGVG

-488 ISVLVFIALTYF
+488 ISVLVFIAITYF
-500 MNAFMS
+500 MTAFMS
-506 EIKQEVN
+506 EIKKEVS
-513 ATEYNINYNIRNNE
+513 ASEYNIN
-527 EKNIINKINQTVNLD
+527 
-542 NIKNYSIIR
+542 
-551 TTFGVFNNPKFN
+551 
-563 IELRESINKDIR
+563 
-575 IVSIGEEAYKKYLK
+575 
-589 SLNLNYDDVK
+589 
-599 DKGILVDEIEYD
+599 
-611 IFNEE
+611 
-616 KLITKQDRL
+616 
-625 YKYNKG
+625 
-631 DIVSANLHLASG
+631 
-643 NVNVNLSI
+643 
-651 GAISDVRPFGL
+651 
-662 QGNDADV
+662 
-669 YIVVSDEYY
+669 
-678 DRINGVSSN
+678 
-687 YDVYFDSTDA
+687 
-697 SKLQD
+697 
-702 DIDKIL
+702 
-708 KDERYFVDNK
+708 
-718 EENVRI
+718 
-724 MRNLILLIGI
+724 
-734 FLYGFITVITL
+734 
-745 ISVTNIF
+745 
-752 NTITTS
+752 
-758 MELRKP
+758 
-764 EFAMLKSVGMTT
+764 
-776 KEFNRMIRLESIFVC
+776 
-791 TKSLIFGIPIG
+791 
-802 LAISYLIYLLLSQS
+802 
-816 GGLKY
+816 
-821 HVPFNGVIISSV
+821 
-833 FVLLLISLLMKYSIS
+833 
-848 KINKQNT
+848 
-855 IETIRNENI
+855 

>member
-30 VALVT
+30 VALIT

-71 KNIKNN
+71 KTIKNN
-77 NGVETIYLTQE
+77 NGVENVYLTQE

-147 IENEKEI
+147 IENNKEI

-162 SDGYKLNQYVGYD
+162 SGTYKLNQYVGYD

-187 TYKIVGI
+187 TYKIVGV

-217 DTNFTG
+217 DNNFTG
-223 NVNVYAKYNKAGSK
+223 NVNVYAKYNKVGSK

-249 NADVLNNYYY
+249 NAEFLDKFYY
-259 GNFDNEEELINVREE
+259 GSYDNEEELINIREE

-280 ETDINGYLI
+280 EIDINGYLI
-289 ALETDPINNSG
+289 ALETDPISNSG
-300 IGNLGYVVIIVCII
+300 IGNLGYVVIVVCII

-345 ATKNQIRS
+345 ATKKQIKS

-391 SLTGGLNMVL
+391 SLTDGLNMVL
-401 SYSVV
+401 SYSVI
-406 SYIVAIILG
+406 SYIVAILLG
-415 IITIYLSAFKSA
+415 IITIYLSALKSA

-453 TPKFINKIFGVG
+453 VPKLINKIFGVG

-506 EIKQEVN
+506 EIKKEVS
-513 ATEYNINYNIRNNE
+513 ASEYNINYNIKNIE

-563 IELRESINKDIR
+563 IEPREGINKDIR

-599 DKGILVDEIEYD
+599 DKGILVDEIKYSVNKGD
-611 IFNEE
+611 KIVN
-616 KLITKQDRL
+616 KQDRL

-631 DIVSANLHLASG
+631 DIVSMNLYIEP
-643 NVNVNLSI
+643 NETNINLSV

-662 QGNDADV
+662 QKNTEEV
-669 YIVVSDEYY
+669 YFVVSDEYY
-678 DRINGVSSN
+678 DKINGGSQYYN
-687 YDVYFDSTDA
+687 VYFDSTNA

-708 KDERYFVDNK
+708 QDERYYIDNK

-764 EFAMLKSVGMTT
+764 EFAMLKSVGMTS

-791 TKSLIFGIPIG
+791 IKSLIFGIPIG
-802 LAISYLIYLLLSQS
+802 LAISYVIYLLLSQNED
-816 GGLKY
+816 LKFEI
-821 HVPFNGVIISSV
+821 PFNGIIISSI
-833 FVLLLISLLMKYSIS
+833 FVLLLISILMKYSIS

>member
-35 AVATMYASGLKS
+35 AVATMYASGIKS

-77 NGVETIYLTQE
+77 NGVETVYLTQE

-187 TYKIVGI
+187 TYKIVGV

-223 NVNVYAKYNKAGSK
+223 SVNVYAKYNKAGSK

-249 NADVLNNYYY
+249 NADVLNKYYY
-259 GNFDNEEELINVREE
+259 GSFDTEEELINVREE

-345 ATKNQIRS
+345 ATKKQIRS

-368 LGLLLGFIASYI
+368 LGLILGFIASYI

-439 RNSANIKLNSKKLK
+439 RNSANIKLNNKKLK
-453 TPKFINKIFGVG
+453 TPKFINKIFGIG

-513 ATEYNINYNIRNNE
+513 ASEYNINYNIKNNE

-551 TTFGVFNNPKFN
+551 TTTGVFNNPKFN
-563 IELRESINKDIR
+563 IEQKYISDNIR

-589 SLNLNYDDVK
+589 SLNLNYDAVK

-611 IFNEE
+611 ILNEG
-616 KLITKQDRL
+616 KLILKKDRL

-631 DIVSANLHLASG
+631 DIVSMNLYIEPNG
-643 NVNVNLSI
+643 IDINLTI
-651 GAISDVRPFGL
+651 GAISNVRPFGL
-662 QGNDADV
+662 QRNNEEI

-678 DRINGVSSN
+678 DRINGKSSF
-687 YDVYFDSTDA
+687 YDIYFDSTDA

-708 KDERYFVDNK
+708 KDERYNIDNK

-802 LAISYLIYLLLSQS
+802 LAISYIIYLFLKD

-821 HVPFNGVIISSV
+821 KVPFNGIIISSV

>member
-30 VALVT
+30 VALIT

-71 KNIKNN
+71 KTIKNN
-77 NGVETIYLTQE
+77 NGVENVYLTQE

-147 IENEKEI
+147 IENNKEI

-162 SDGYKLNQYVGYD
+162 SDTYKLNQNVGYD

-187 TYKIVGI
+187 TYKIVGV

-217 DTNFTG
+217 DNNFTG
-223 NVNVYAKYNKAGSK
+223 KVNVYAKYNKVGSK

-249 NADVLNNYYY
+249 NAEFLDKFYY
-259 GNFDNEEELINVREE
+259 GSYDNEEELINIREE

-280 ETDINGYLI
+280 EIDINGYLI
-289 ALETDPINNSG
+289 ALETDPISNSG
-300 IGNLGYVVIIVCII
+300 IGNLGYVVIVVCII

-345 ATKNQIRS
+345 ATKKQIKN

-391 SLTGGLNMVL
+391 SLTDGLNMVL
-401 SYSVV
+401 SYSVI
-406 SYIVAIILG
+406 SYIVAILLG
-415 IITIYLSAFKSA
+415 IITIYLSALKSA

-453 TPKFINKIFGVG
+453 VPKLINKIFGVG

-488 ISVLVFIALTYF
+488 ISVLVFISLTYF
-500 MNAFMS
+500 MNTFMN
-506 EIKQEVN
+506 EIKKEVS
-513 ATEYNINYNIRNNE
+513 ASEYNINYNITTKE
-527 EKNIINKINQTVNLD
+527 DKNIINKINQTVKLD

-551 TTFGVFNNPKFN
+551 TTNGTFNNPKYN
-563 IELRESINKDIR
+563 IEHENINDNIY

-599 DKGILVDEIEYD
+599 DKGILVDEIKYSVNKGD
-611 IFNEE
+611 KIVN
-616 KLITKQDRL
+616 KQDRL

-631 DIVSANLHLASG
+631 DIVSMNLYIEP
-643 NVNVNLSI
+643 NETNINLSV

-662 QGNDADV
+662 QKNTEEV
-669 YIVVSDEYY
+669 YFVVSDEYY
-678 DRINGVSSN
+678 DKINGGIQYYN
-687 YDVYFDSTDA
+687 VYFDSTNA

-708 KDERYFVDNK
+708 QDERYYIDNK

-764 EFAMLKSVGMTT
+764 EFAMLKSVGMTS

-791 TKSLIFGIPIG
+791 IKSLIFGIPIG
-802 LAISYLIYLLLSQS
+802 LAISYVIYLLLSQNED
-816 GGLKY
+816 LKFEI
-821 HVPFNGVIISSV
+821 PFNGIIISSI
-833 FVLLLISLLMKYSIS
+833 FVLLLISILMKYSIS

>member
-30 VALVT
+30 VALIT

-71 KNIKNN
+71 KTIKNN
-77 NGVETIYLTQE
+77 NGVENVYLTQE

-147 IENEKEI
+147 IENNKEI

-162 SDGYKLNQYVGYD
+162 SGTYKLNQYVGYD

-187 TYKIVGI
+187 TYKIVGV

-203 PYIAPGYTFITYID
+203 PYIAPGYTFISYID
-217 DTNFTG
+217 DNNFTG
-223 NVNVYAKYNKAGSK
+223 NVNVYAKYNKVGSK

-249 NADVLNNYYY
+249 NAEFLDKFYY
-259 GNFDNEEELINVREE
+259 GSYDNEEELINIREE

-280 ETDINGYLI
+280 EIDINGYLI
-289 ALETDPINNSG
+289 ALETDPISNSG
-300 IGNLGYVVIIVCII
+300 IGNLGYVVIVVCII

-345 ATKNQIRS
+345 ATKKQIKN

-391 SLTGGLNMVL
+391 SLTDGLNMVL
-401 SYSVV
+401 SYSVI
-406 SYIVAIILG
+406 SYIVAILLG
-415 IITIYLSAFKSA
+415 IITIYLSALKSA

-453 TPKFINKIFGVG
+453 VPKLINKIFGVG

-500 MNAFMS
+500 MNTFMN
-506 EIKQEVN
+506 EIKKEVS
-513 ATEYNINYNIRNNE
+513 ASEYNINYNIKNNE

-563 IELRESINKDIR
+563 IEPREGINKDIR

-616 KLITKQDRL
+616 KLITKHDRL

-631 DIVSANLHLASG
+631 DIVSTEFYLAFS
-643 NVNVNLSI
+643 NVNINLSI

-662 QGNDADV
+662 QRNDADV

-678 DRINGVSSN
+678 DRINAVSSN
-687 YDVYFDSTDA
+687 YDVYFDSTNA

-708 KDERYFVDNK
+708 QDERYYIDNK

-764 EFAMLKSVGMTT
+764 EFAMLKSVGMTS

-791 TKSLIFGIPIG
+791 IKSLIFGIPIG
-802 LAISYLIYLLLSQS
+802 LAISYVIYSLLSQNEY
-816 GGLKY
+816 LKFE
-821 HVPFNGVIISSV
+821 VPFNGIIISSI
-833 FVLLLISLLMKYSIS
+833 FVLLLISILMKYSIS

>member
-30 VALVT
+30 VALIT

-71 KNIKNN
+71 KTIKNN
-77 NGVETIYLTQE
+77 NGVENVYLTQE

-147 IENEKEI
+147 IENNKEI

-162 SDGYKLNQYVGYD
+162 SGTYKLNQYVGYD
-175 ADNEKIINTKQK
+175 SDNEKIINTKQK
-187 TYKIVGI
+187 TYKIVGV

-217 DTNFTG
+217 DNNFTG
-223 NVNVYAKYNKAGSK
+223 NVNVYAKYNKVGSK

-249 NADVLNNYYY
+249 NAEFLDKFYY
-259 GNFDNEEELINVREE
+259 GSYDNEEELINIREE
-274 LDKARY
+274 LDKTRY
-280 ETDINGYLI
+280 EIDINGYLI

-300 IGNLGYVVIIVCII
+300 IGNLGYVVIVVCII

-345 ATKNQIRS
+345 ATKKQIKN

-380 LIIVCNILLKD
+380 LIIICNILLND
-391 SLTGGLNMVL
+391 SATGGLNMVL
-401 SYSVV
+401 SYSVI

-415 IITIYLSAFKSA
+415 IITIYLSALKSA
-427 RKASKISPIDSI
+427 RKSSKISPIDSI

-453 TPKFINKIFGVG
+453 VPKLINKIFGVG

-488 ISVLVFIALTYF
+488 ISVLVFISLTYF
-500 MNAFMS
+500 MNTFMN
-506 EIKQEVN
+506 EIKKEVS
-513 ATEYNINYNIRNNE
+513 ASEYNINYNITSKE
-527 EKNIINKINQTVNLD
+527 DKNIINKINQTVKLD

-551 TTFGVFNNPKFN
+551 TTNGMFNNPKYN
-563 IELRESINKDIR
+563 IEHENINDNIY

-599 DKGILVDEIEYD
+599 DKGILVDEIKYSVNKGD
-611 IFNEE
+611 KIVN
-616 KLITKQDRL
+616 KQDRL
-625 YKYNKG
+625 YKFNKG
-631 DIVSANLHLASG
+631 DIVSMNLYIEP
-643 NVNVNLSI
+643 NETNINLSV

-662 QGNDADV
+662 QKNTEEV
-669 YIVVSDEYY
+669 YFVVSDEYY
-678 DRINGVSSN
+678 DKINGGSQYYN
-687 YDVYFDSTDA
+687 VYFDSSNA

-708 KDERYFVDNK
+708 KDERYHIDNK

-734 FLYGFITVITL
+734 FLYGFIIVITL

-791 TKSLIFGIPIG
+791 IKSLIFGIPIG
-802 LAISYLIYLLLSQS
+802 LAISYVIYLLLSQNED
-816 GGLKY
+816 LKFE
-821 HVPFNGVIISSV
+821 VPFNGIIISSI
-833 FVLLLISLLMKYSIS
+833 FVLLLISILMKYSIS

>member
-30 VALVT
+30 VALIT

-71 KNIKNN
+71 KTIKNN
-77 NGVETIYLTQE
+77 NGVENVYLTQE

-147 IENEKEI
+147 IENNKEI

-162 SDGYKLNQYVGYD
+162 SGTYKLNQYVGYD

-187 TYKIVGI
+187 TYKIVGV

-217 DTNFTG
+217 DNNFTG
-223 NVNVYAKYNKAGSK
+223 NVNVYAKYNKVGSK

-249 NADVLNNYYY
+249 NAEFLDKFYY
-259 GNFDNEEELINVREE
+259 GSYDNEEELINIREE

-280 ETDINGYLI
+280 EIDINGYLI
-289 ALETDPINNSG
+289 ALETDPISNSG
-300 IGNLGYVVIIVCII
+300 IGNLGYVVIVVCII

-345 ATKNQIRS
+345 ATKKQIKN

-391 SLTGGLNMVL
+391 SLTDGLNMVL
-401 SYSVV
+401 SYSVI
-406 SYIVAIILG
+406 SYIVAILLG

-453 TPKFINKIFGVG
+453 VPKLINKIFGVG

-474 RNKKSYRTTIVSLT
+474 RNKKSYRTTIISLT

-506 EIKQEVN
+506 EIKKEVS
-513 ATEYNINYNIRNNE
+513 ASEYNINYNITTKE
-527 EKNIINKINQTVNLD
+527 DKNIINKINQTVKLD

-551 TTFGVFNNPKFN
+551 TTNGTFNNPKYN
-563 IELRESINKDIR
+563 IEHENINDNIY

-599 DKGILVDEIEYD
+599 DKGILVDEIKYSVNKSD
-611 IFNEE
+611 KIVN
-616 KLITKQDRL
+616 KQDRL

-631 DIVSANLHLASG
+631 DIVSMNLYIEP
-643 NVNVNLSI
+643 NETNINLSV

-662 QGNDADV
+662 QKNTEEV
-669 YIVVSDEYY
+669 YFVVSDEYY
-678 DRINGVSSN
+678 DKINGGIQYYN
-687 YDVYFDSTDA
+687 VYFDSTNA

-708 KDERYFVDNK
+708 QDERYYIDNK

-764 EFAMLKSVGMTT
+764 EFAMLKSVGMTS

-791 TKSLIFGIPIG
+791 IKSLIFGIPIG
-802 LAISYLIYLLLSQS
+802 LAISYVIYLLLSQNED
-816 GGLKY
+816 LKFEI
-821 HVPFNGVIISSV
+821 PFNGIIISSI
-833 FVLLLISLLMKYSIS
+833 FVLLLISILMKYSIS

>member
-47 LIVYEKYV
+47 LVIYEKYI

-77 NGVETIYLTQE
+77 NGVEDVYLTKE

-107 MGFDK
+107 MGFNK
-112 GALENLSIRLTS
+112 GALENLSIRLKS
-124 GRLPQNEDEIII
+124 GRLPQTEDEIII

-147 IENEKEI
+147 IENNKEI

-162 SDGYKLNQYVGYD
+162 SGTYKLNQYVGYD

-187 TYKIVGI
+187 TYKIVGV

-203 PYIAPGYTFITYID
+203 PYIAPGYTFISYID
-217 DTNFTG
+217 DNNFTG

-249 NADVLNNYYY
+249 NADVLKKYFY
-259 GNFDNEEELINVREE
+259 GSFDIEEELIKVHEE

-280 ETDINGYLI
+280 GTDFNSYLI
-289 ALETDPINNSG
+289 ALETDPIRNSG
-300 IGNLGYVVIIVCII
+300 IGNLGYVVIVVCII

-345 ATKNQIRS
+345 ATKKQIKS

-380 LIIVCNILLKD
+380 LIIVCNILLND
-391 SLTGGLNMVL
+391 LLTGGINMVL
-401 SYSVV
+401 SYSVI
-406 SYIVAIILG
+406 SYIVAILLG
-415 IITIYLSAFKSA
+415 IITIYLSALKSA

-439 RNSANIKLNSKKLK
+439 RNSANLKLKSKKLK
-453 TPKFINKIFGVG
+453 TPKLINKIFGVG

-513 ATEYNINYNIRNNE
+513 ATEYNINYYIKNNE
-527 EKNIINKINQTVNLD
+527 EKNIINKINQTVKLD

-551 TTFGVFNNPKFN
+551 TTNGTFNNPKYN
-563 IELRESINKDIR
+563 IEHENINDNIY

-599 DKGILVDEIEYD
+599 DKGILVDEIKYSVNKGD
-611 IFNEE
+611 KIVN
-616 KLITKQDRL
+616 KQDRL

-631 DIVSANLHLASG
+631 DIVSMNLYIEP
-643 NVNVNLSI
+643 NETNINLSV

-662 QGNDADV
+662 QKNTEEV
-669 YIVVSDEYY
+669 YFVVSDEYY
-678 DRINGVSSN
+678 DKINGGSQYYN
-687 YDVYFDSTDA
+687 VYFDSSNA
-697 SKLQD
+697 SKLQE

-708 KDERYFVDNK
+708 KEERYSVDNK

-802 LAISYLIYLLLSQS
+802 LAISYLIYLLLNQD

-821 HVPFNGVIISSV
+821 HVPFNGIIISSI
-833 FVLLLISLLMKYSIS
+833 FVLLLISILMKYSIS

>member
-77 NGVETIYLTQE
+77 NGIENVYLTQE

-147 IENEKEI
+147 IENNKEI

-162 SDGYKLNQYVGYD
+162 SGTYKLNQYVGYD

-187 TYKIVGI
+187 TYKIVGV

-203 PYIAPGYTFITYID
+203 PYIAPGYTFISYID
-217 DTNFTG
+217 DNNFTG
-223 NVNVYAKYNKAGSK
+223 NVNVYAKYNKVGSK

-249 NADVLNNYYY
+249 NADVLNKYYY
-259 GNFDNEEELINVREE
+259 RSFDNEEELINVREE
-274 LDKARY
+274 LEKARY
-280 ETDINGYLI
+280 ATDFNGYLI

-300 IGNLGYVVIIVCII
+300 IGNLGYVVIVVCII

-345 ATKNQIRS
+345 ATKKQIKS

-401 SYSVV
+401 SYSVI

-415 IITIYLSAFKSA
+415 IITIYLSALKSA

-453 TPKFINKIFGVG
+453 VPKLINKIFGVG

-488 ISVLVFIALTYF
+488 ISVLVFISLTYF

-513 ATEYNINYNIRNNE
+513 ATEYNINYNIKNNE
-527 EKNIINKINQTVNLD
+527 EKNIINKINQTVKLD

-551 TTFGVFNNPKFN
+551 TTNGMFNNPKYN
-563 IELRESINKDIR
+563 IEHENINDNIY

-599 DKGILVDEIEYD
+599 DKGILVDEIKYSVNKGD
-611 IFNEE
+611 KIVN
-616 KLITKQDRL
+616 KQDRL

-631 DIVSANLHLASG
+631 DIVSMNLYIDP
-643 NVNVNLSI
+643 NETNINLSV

-662 QGNDADV
+662 QKNTEEV
-669 YIVVSDEYY
+669 YFVVSDEYY
-678 DRINGVSSN
+678 DKINGGSQYYN
-687 YDVYFDSTDA
+687 VYFDSSNA

-708 KDERYFVDNK
+708 KDERYHIDNK

-764 EFAMLKSVGMTT
+764 EFAMLKSVGMTS

-791 TKSLIFGIPIG
+791 IKSLIFGIPIG
-802 LAISYLIYLLLSQS
+802 LAISYVIYLLLSQNED
-816 GGLKY
+816 LKFEI
-821 HVPFNGVIISSV
+821 PFNGIIISSI
-833 FVLLLISLLMKYSIS
+833 FVLLLISILMKYSIS

>member
-30 VALVT
+30 VALIT

-71 KNIKNN
+71 KTIKNN
-77 NGVETIYLTQE
+77 NGVENVYLTQE

-147 IENEKEI
+147 IENNKEI

-162 SDGYKLNQYVGYD
+162 SGTYKLNQYVGYD

-187 TYKIVGI
+187 TYKIVGV

-217 DTNFTG
+217 DNNFTG
-223 NVNVYAKYNKAGSK
+223 NVNVYAKYNKVGSK

-249 NADVLNNYYY
+249 NAEFLDKFYY
-259 GNFDNEEELINVREE
+259 GSYDNEEELINIREE

-280 ETDINGYLI
+280 EIDINGYLI
-289 ALETDPINNSG
+289 ALETDPISNSG
-300 IGNLGYVVIIVCII
+300 IGNLGYVVIVVCII

-345 ATKNQIRS
+345 ATKKQIKS

-391 SLTGGLNMVL
+391 SLTDGLNMVL
-401 SYSVV
+401 SYSVI
-406 SYIVAIILG
+406 SYIVAILLG
-415 IITIYLSAFKSA
+415 IITIYLSALKSA

-453 TPKFINKIFGVG
+453 VPKLINKIFGVG

-488 ISVLVFIALTYF
+488 ISVLVFISLTYF
-500 MNAFMS
+500 MNTFMN
-506 EIKQEVN
+506 EIKKEVS
-513 ATEYNINYNIRNNE
+513 ASEYNINYNITSKE
-527 EKNIINKINQTVNLD
+527 DKNIINKINQTVKLD

-551 TTFGVFNNPKFN
+551 TTNGTFNNPKYN
-563 IELRESINKDIR
+563 IEHENINDNIY

-599 DKGILVDEIEYD
+599 DKGILVDEIKYSVNKGD
-611 IFNEE
+611 KIVN
-616 KLITKQDRL
+616 KQDRL

-631 DIVSANLHLASG
+631 DIVSMNLYIEP
-643 NVNVNLSI
+643 NETNINLSV

-662 QGNDADV
+662 QKNTEEV
-669 YIVVSDEYY
+669 YFVVSDEYY
-678 DRINGVSSN
+678 DKINGGIQYYN
-687 YDVYFDSTDA
+687 VYFDSTNA

-708 KDERYFVDNK
+708 QDERYYIDNK

-764 EFAMLKSVGMTT
+764 EFAMLKSVGMTS

-791 TKSLIFGIPIG
+791 IKSLIFGIPIG
-802 LAISYLIYLLLSQS
+802 LAISYLIYLLLSQD

-821 HVPFNGVIISSV
+821 HVPFNGIIISSV

>member
-77 NGVETIYLTQE
+77 NGVENVYLTQE

-147 IENEKEI
+147 IENNKKI

-162 SDGYKLNQYVGYD
+162 SGTYKLNQYVGYD

-187 TYKIVGI
+187 TYKIVGV

-203 PYIAPGYTFITYID
+203 PYIAPGYTFISYID
-217 DTNFTG
+217 DNNFTG
-223 NVNVYAKYNKAGSK
+223 NVNVYAKYNKVGSK

-249 NADVLNNYYY
+249 NADVLNKYYY
-259 GNFDNEEELINVREE
+259 GSFDNEEELINVHEE

-280 ETDINGYLI
+280 GTDFNGYLI

-300 IGNLGYVVIIVCII
+300 IGNLGYVVIVVCII

-345 ATKNQIRS
+345 ATKKQIKN

-380 LIIVCNILLKD
+380 LIIICNILLKD

-401 SYSVV
+401 SYSVI
-406 SYIVAIILG
+406 SYIVAILLG
-415 IITIYLSAFKSA
+415 IITIYLSALKSA

-488 ISVLVFIALTYF
+488 ISVLVFISLTYF
-500 MNAFMS
+500 MNTFMN
-506 EIKQEVN
+506 EIKKEIN
-513 ATEYNINYNIRNNE
+513 ASEYNIDYNITIKE
-527 EKNIINKINQTVNLD
+527 DKSTIDKINKTVKLD
-542 NIKNYSIIR
+542 NINDYSVIR
-551 TTFGVFNNPKFN
+551 TTNCEINNPLYKEEFDDSYN
-563 IELRESINKDIR
+563 IQIISLGDYQ
-575 IVSIGEEAYKKYLK
+575 YKKYIN
-589 SLNLNYDDVK
+589 SLNLNYNEFK
-599 DKGILVDEIEYD
+599 DKAILIDYINIKDENDNYKKTS
-611 IFNEE
+611 IFN
-616 KLITKQDRL
+616 
-625 YKYNKG
+625 YNKN
-631 DIVSANLHLASG
+631 DIINTTLYTNLYTNIG
-643 NVNVNLSI
+643 EYNVDLTI
-651 GAISDVRPFGL
+651 GFITTKFPFGIKNNYNNNEYL
-662 QGNDADV
+662 
-669 YIVVSDEYY
+669 VVNDEYY
-678 DRINGVSSN
+678 DKINGGSQYYN
-687 YDVYFDSTDA
+687 VYFDSTNA

-708 KDERYFVDNK
+708 KDERYHIDNK
-718 EENVRI
+718 EEYVRI

-764 EFAMLKSVGMTT
+764 EFAMLKSVGMTS

-791 TKSLIFGIPIG
+791 IKSLIFGIPIG
-802 LAISYLIYLLLSQS
+802 LAISYVIYLLLSQNED
-816 GGLKY
+816 LKFE
-821 HVPFNGVIISSV
+821 VPFNGIIISSI
-833 FVLLLISLLMKYSIS
+833 FVLLLISILMKYSIS
-848 KINKQNT
+848 KINKQNM

>member
-47 LIVYEKYV
+47 LVIYEKYI

-77 NGVETIYLTQE
+77 NGVEDVYLTKE

-107 MGFDK
+107 MGFNK
-112 GALENLSIRLTS
+112 GALENLSIRLKS
-124 GRLPQNEDEIII
+124 GRLPQTEDEIII

-147 IENEKEI
+147 IENNKEI

-162 SDGYKLNQYVGYD
+162 SDTYKLNQYVGYD

-187 TYKIVGI
+187 TYKIVGV

-203 PYIAPGYTFITYID
+203 PYIAPGYTFITYLD
-217 DTNFTG
+217 DNNFTG
-223 NVNVYAKYNKAGSK
+223 NVNVYAKYNKIGSK

-249 NADVLNNYYY
+249 NAEVLDKFCY
-259 GNFDNEEELINVREE
+259 GSFDSDEELINAREE

-280 ETDINGYLI
+280 ATDINSYLI
-289 ALETDPINNSG
+289 ALENDPISNSG

-345 ATKNQIRS
+345 ATKKQIKN

-380 LIIVCNILLKD
+380 LIIICNILLND
-391 SLTGGLNMVL
+391 LLTGGINMVL
-401 SYSVV
+401 SYSII

-415 IITIYLSAFKSA
+415 IITIYLSALKSA

-439 RNSANIKLNSKKLK
+439 RNSANLKLNSKKLK
-453 TPKFINKIFGVG
+453 VPKLINKIFGVG

-513 ATEYNINYNIRNNE
+513 ATEYNINYYIKNNE
-527 EKNIINKINQTVNLD
+527 EKNIINKINQTVKLD

-551 TTFGVFNNPKFN
+551 TTNGTFNNPKYN
-563 IELRESINKDIR
+563 IEHENINDNIY

-599 DKGILVDEIEYD
+599 DKGILVDEIKYSVNKGD
-611 IFNEE
+611 KIVN
-616 KLITKQDRL
+616 KQDRL

-631 DIVSANLHLASG
+631 DIVSMNLYIEP
-643 NVNVNLSI
+643 NETNINLSV

-662 QGNDADV
+662 QKNTEEV
-669 YIVVSDEYY
+669 YFVVSDEYY
-678 DRINGVSSN
+678 DKINGGSQYYN
-687 YDVYFDSTDA
+687 VYFDSTDA
-697 SKLQD
+697 SKLQE

-708 KDERYFVDNK
+708 KDERYSVDNK

-791 TKSLIFGIPIG
+791 IKSLIFGIPIG
-802 LAISYLIYLLLSQS
+802 LAISYVIYLLLSQNE
-816 GGLKY
+816 GLKFE
-821 HVPFNGVIISSV
+821 VPFNGIIISSI
-833 FVLLLISLLMKYSIS
+833 FVLLLISILMKYSIS

>member
-1 MNLLKKLTIK
+1 
-11 NLKLNKKRTIV
+11 
-22 TIIGIMLS
+22 
-30 VALVT
+30 
-35 AVATMYASGLKS
+35 
-47 LIVYEKYV
+47 
-55 KGDFHVE
+55 
-62 FMDVPSDDV
+62 
-71 KNIKNN
+71 
-77 NGVETIYLTQE
+77 
-88 IGYAPLKDSKNSG
+88 
-101 KPYAYV
+101 
-107 MGFDK
+107 
-112 GALENLSIRLTS
+112 
-124 GRLPQNEDEIII
+124 
-136 PTHLKTNGRMD
+136 
-147 IENEKEI
+147 
-154 TLEVGERV
+154 
-162 SDGYKLNQYVGYD
+162 
-175 ADNEKIINTKQK
+175 
-187 TYKIVGI
+187 
-194 YERSATNIE
+194 
-203 PYIAPGYTFITYID
+203 
-217 DTNFTG
+217 
-223 NVNVYAKYNKAGSK
+223 
-237 NHIKVTADIIGV
+237 
-249 NADVLNNYYY
+249 
-259 GNFDNEEELINVREE
+259 
-274 LDKARY
+274 
-280 ETDINGYLI
+280 
-289 ALETDPINNSG
+289 
-300 IGNLGYVVIIVCII
+300 
-314 IVFTSVFCIK
+314 
-324 NSFDISITEK
+324 
-334 IKQYGMLRSIG
+334 
-345 ATKNQIRS
+345 
-353 NVFYEA
+353 
-359 TILGLIGIP
+359 
-368 LGLLLGFIASYI
+368 
-380 LIIVCNILLKD
+380 
-391 SLTGGLNMVL
+391 MVL
-401 SYSVV
+401 SYSVI
-406 SYIVAIILG
+406 SYIVAILLG
-415 IITIYLSAFKSA
+415 IITIYLSALKSA

-453 TPKFINKIFGVG
+453 VPKLINKIFGVG

-488 ISVLVFIALTYF
+488 ISVLVFISLTYF

-506 EIKQEVN
+506 EIKKEVS
-513 ATEYNINYNIRNNE
+513 ASEYNINYNIKNNE

-563 IELRESINKDIR
+563 IEPSESINKDIR

-599 DKGILVDEIEYD
+599 DKVILVDEIEYD
-611 IFNEE
+611 LLSEE
-616 KLITKQDRL
+616 KLIIKQDRL

-631 DIVSANLHLASG
+631 DIVSTDLRLTSG
-643 NVNVNLSI
+643 DVNVSLSI

-697 SKLQD
+697 IKLQD

-708 KDERYFVDNK
+708 KDERYSVDNK

-764 EFAMLKSVGMTT
+764 EFAMLKSVGMTS
-776 KEFNRMIRLESIFVC
+776 KEFNKMIRLESIFVC
-791 TKSLIFGIPIG
+791 IKSLIFGIPIG
-802 LAISYLIYLLLSQS
+802 LAISYLIYLLLSQD

-821 HVPFNGVIISSV
+821 HVPFNGIIISSV

>member
-47 LIVYEKYV
+47 LVIYEKYI

-77 NGVETIYLTQE
+77 NGVEDVYLTKE
-88 IGYAPLKDSKNSG
+88 IGYASLKDSKNSG

-107 MGFDK
+107 MGFNK
-112 GALENLSIRLTS
+112 GALENLSIRLKS
-124 GRLPQNEDEIII
+124 GRLPQTEDEIII

-147 IENEKEI
+147 IENNKEI

-162 SDGYKLNQYVGYD
+162 SDTSKLNQYVGYD
-175 ADNEKIINTKQK
+175 ADKEKIINTKQK
-187 TYKIVGI
+187 TYKIVGV

-203 PYIAPGYTFITYID
+203 PYIAPGYTFISYID
-217 DTNFTG
+217 DNNFTG
-223 NVNVYAKYNKAGSK
+223 NVNVYAKYNKVGSK

-249 NADVLNNYYY
+249 NADLLNRYYY
-259 GNFDNEEELINVREE
+259 GSFDNEEEFINVRGE
-274 LDKARY
+274 LEKARY
-280 ETDINGYLI
+280 ATDFNSYLI
-289 ALETDPINNSG
+289 ALEKDPISNSG
-300 IGNLGYVVIIVCII
+300 IGNLGYVVIVVCII

-345 ATKNQIRS
+345 ATKKQIKN

-380 LIIVCNILLKD
+380 LIIICNILLND
-391 SLTGGLNMVL
+391 SLTGGINMVL
-401 SYSVV
+401 SYSII

-415 IITIYLSAFKSA
+415 IITIYLSALKSA

-439 RNSANIKLNSKKLK
+439 RNSANLKLNSKKLK
-453 TPKFINKIFGVG
+453 VPKLINKIFGVG

-513 ATEYNINYNIRNNE
+513 ATEYNINYYIKNNE
-527 EKNIINKINQTVNLD
+527 EKNIINKINQTVKLD

-551 TTFGVFNNPKFN
+551 TTNGTFNNPKYN
-563 IELRESINKDIR
+563 IEHENINDNIY

-599 DKGILVDEIEYD
+599 DKGILVDEIKYSVNKND
-611 IFNEE
+611 KIVN
-616 KLITKQDRL
+616 KQDRL

-631 DIVSANLHLASG
+631 DIVSMNLYIES
-643 NVNVNLSI
+643 NETNINLSV

-662 QGNDADV
+662 QKNTEEV
-669 YIVVSDEYY
+669 YFVVSDEYY
-678 DRINGVSSN
+678 DKINGGSQYYN
-687 YDVYFDSTDA
+687 VYFDSTNA

-708 KDERYFVDNK
+708 KDERYSVDNK

-802 LAISYLIYLLLSQS
+802 LAISYLIYLLLNQD

-821 HVPFNGVIISSV
+821 HVPFNGIIISSI
-833 FVLLLISLLMKYSIS
+833 FVLLLISILMKYSIS

>member
-47 LIVYEKYV
+47 LIVYEKYI
-55 KGDFHVE
+55 KGDFHAE

-77 NGVETIYLTQE
+77 NGVEDVYLTKE

-147 IENEKEI
+147 IENNKEI

-162 SDGYKLNQYVGYD
+162 SGTYKLNQYDGYD

-187 TYKIVGI
+187 TYKIVGV

-217 DTNFTG
+217 DGNFTG
-223 NVNVYAKYNKAGSK
+223 NVNVYAKYNKVGSK

-249 NADVLNNYYY
+249 NADVLNKYYY
-259 GNFDNEEELINVREE
+259 GSFDNEEELINVREE

-280 ETDINGYLI
+280 GTDFNGYLI
-289 ALETDPINNSG
+289 ALETDPIRNSG
-300 IGNLGYVVIIVCII
+300 IGNLGYVVIVVCII

-345 ATKNQIRS
+345 ATKKQIKS

-391 SLTGGLNMVL
+391 LLTGGLNMVL
-401 SYSVV
+401 SYSVI
-406 SYIVAIILG
+406 SYIVAILLG
-415 IITIYLSAFKSA
+415 IITIYLSALKSA

-439 RNSANIKLNSKKLK
+439 RNSANLKLKSKKLK
-453 TPKFINKIFGVG
+453 TPKLINKIFGVG

-513 ATEYNINYNIRNNE
+513 ATEYNINYYIKNNE
-527 EKNIINKINQTVNLD
+527 EKNIINKINQTVKLD

-551 TTFGVFNNPKFN
+551 TTNGTFNNPKYN
-563 IELRESINKDIR
+563 IEHENINDNIY

-599 DKGILVDEIEYD
+599 DKGILVDEIKYSVNKND
-611 IFNEE
+611 KIVN
-616 KLITKQDRL
+616 KQDRL

-631 DIVSANLHLASG
+631 DIVSMNLYIES
-643 NVNVNLSI
+643 NETNINLSV
-651 GAISDVRPFGL
+651 GVISDVRPFGL
-662 QGNDADV
+662 QKNTEEV
-669 YIVVSDEYY
+669 YFVVSDEYY
-678 DRINGVSSN
+678 DKINGGSQYYN
-687 YDVYFDSTDA
+687 VYFDSTNA

-708 KDERYFVDNK
+708 KDERYSVDNK

-734 FLYGFITVITL
+734 FLYGFITVIIL

-791 TKSLIFGIPIG
+791 IKSLIFGIPIG
-802 LAISYLIYLLLSQS
+802 LAISYVIYLLLSQNED
-816 GGLKY
+816 LKFE
-821 HVPFNGVIISSV
+821 VPFNGIIISSI
-833 FVLLLISLLMKYSIS
+833 FVLLLISILMKYSIS

>member
-77 NGVETIYLTQE
+77 NGVEDVYLTKE

-112 GALENLSIRLTS
+112 GALENLSIRLKS

-147 IENEKEI
+147 IENNKEI

-162 SDGYKLNQYVGYD
+162 SGTYKLNQYVGYD

-187 TYKIVGI
+187 TYKIVGV

-203 PYIAPGYTFITYID
+203 PYIAPGYTFISYID
-217 DTNFTG
+217 DNNFTG
-223 NVNVYAKYNKAGSK
+223 NVNIYAKYNKVGSK

-249 NADVLNNYYY
+249 NADVLNKYYY
-259 GNFDNEEELINVREE
+259 GSFDNEEELINVHEE

-280 ETDINGYLI
+280 GTDFNSYLI

-300 IGNLGYVVIIVCII
+300 IGNLGYVVIVVCII

-345 ATKNQIRS
+345 ATKKQIKN

-401 SYSVV
+401 SYSVI
-406 SYIVAIILG
+406 SYIVAILLG
-415 IITIYLSAFKSA
+415 IITIYLSALKSA

-453 TPKFINKIFGVG
+453 VPKLINKIFGVG

-488 ISVLVFIALTYF
+488 ISVLVFISLTYF
-500 MNAFMS
+500 MNTFMN
-506 EIKQEVN
+506 EIKKEVS
-513 ATEYNINYNIRNNE
+513 ASEYNIDYNITSKE
-527 EKNIINKINQTVNLD
+527 DKNIINKINQTVKLD

-551 TTFGVFNNPKFN
+551 TTNGTFNNPKYN
-563 IELRESINKDIR
+563 IEHENINDNIY

-599 DKGILVDEIEYD
+599 DKGILVDEIKYSVNKGD
-611 IFNEE
+611 KIVN
-616 KLITKQDRL
+616 KQDRL

-631 DIVSANLHLASG
+631 DIVSMNLYIES
-643 NVNVNLSI
+643 NETNINLSV

-662 QGNDADV
+662 QRNDADV

-678 DRINGVSSN
+678 DKINGGSQYYN
-687 YDVYFDSTDA
+687 VYFDSTNA

-708 KDERYFVDNK
+708 KDERYHIDNK
-718 EENVRI
+718 EEYVRI

-791 TKSLIFGIPIG
+791 IKSLIFGIPIG
-802 LAISYLIYLLLSQS
+802 LAISYVIYLLLSQNED
-816 GGLKY
+816 LKFEI
-821 HVPFNGVIISSV
+821 PFNGIIISSI

-848 KINKQNT
+848 KINKQNM